1 MLQNTD
7 AWDNRAC
14 VVVAVLAKHYKVEMT
29 EGPEKGTVH
38 KYLHKDVTSAAPLAE
53 TATGEAATGAAPAAT
68 TNAAPAGAAT
78 GEAATG
84 EAATD
89 GTGEASG
96 VAANGDWSNFSFS

>member
-78 GEAATG
+78 
-84 EAATD
+84 D
-89 GTGEASG
+89 GTGDASA
-96 VAANGDWSNFSFS
+96 VALDPLSIAAANGDWSNFSFS